1 MVFMMIIIIDGDDDD
16 QLQQAT
22 NPRVEDIDREN

>member
-1 MVFMMIIIIDGDDDD
+1 MVFMMIIIDDDDD